1 MLRFSI
7 RTTRTFTAVAP
18 LKHARKDHTATLLV
32 DGTVLI
38 AGGAGAKG
46 PLNSAEI
53 FDPVAGKVTET
64 GSLNEAR
71 TLATASMLLD
81 IEGTVLIEGGQDAT
95 GADLDTAEAYDP
107 ATASFTT
114 LTAQMITPRSG
125 HVGLTLPYNGKVL
138 IAGGTS
144 NGQPVADNELYDP
157 VTGTFV
163 ANDPM
168 SVARDEFAAN
178 FFALPAVGQVLLSGG
193 VDSTRHSAGADR
205 DFFSY
210 QTIRTDKQ
218 DYPPGS
224 PVIIYG
230 TGWAPNETVLI
241 EILQSNDENEEFSD
255 TADSNGAFTDYNNF
269 EISDADGGVVFQ

>member
-1 MLRFSI
+1 M
-7 RTTRTFTAVAP
+7 
-18 LKHARKDHTATLLV
+18 
-32 DGTVLI
+32 
-38 AGGAGAKG
+38 
-46 PLNSAEI
+46 
-53 FDPVAGKVTET
+53 TEA

-71 TLATASMLLD
+71 TLATASLLLD
-81 IEGTVLIEGGQDAT
+81 FEGTVLIEGGQDAT

-114 LTAQMITPRSG
+114 LAAQMITPRSG

-144 NGQPVADNELYDP
+144 DGQPVADNELYDP

-193 VDSTRHSAGADR
+193 VDSTGTPLALTETFCISDHSHRQTGLSAGLAGHDLRSRMGAGR
-205 DFFSY
+205 DGARSRSSSPTTKTKNSATLPIPPAHSPT
-210 QTIRTDKQ
+210 TIISRLAT
-218 DYPPGS
+218 P
-224 PVIIYG
+224 
-230 TGWAPNETVLI
+230 
-241 EILQSNDENEEFSD
+241 
-255 TADSNGAFTDYNNF
+255 TAAWCS
-269 EISDADGGVVFQ
+269 